1 MELAPQGLP
10 RSRRLRSRKDF
21 VRVQR
26 TGRRRTSAH
35 FVALVAEPHA
45 SAETRENRLGVTVSR
60 KVGSAVA
67 RNRVKRRI
75 REHFRAR
82 PTASPVRDLVVIA
95 RRGAAELS
103 AAESST
109 ELDALLTEAQR

>member
-1 MELAPQGLP
+1 MARQGLP

-26 TGRRRTSAH
+26 SGRRKTSRH
-35 FVALVAEPHA
+35 FVVLVSEPHEPTA
-45 SAETRENRLGVTVSR
+45 TGENRVGLTVSR

-75 REHFRAR
+75 RELWRVR
-82 PTASPVRDLVVIA
+82 PGAAPVRDVVIIA

-103 AAESST
+103 SVEAGE
-109 ELDALLTEAQR
+109 ELSGVLQEVGR

>member
-1 MELAPQGLP
+1 MARQGLP

-26 TGRRRTSAH
+26 TGHRRTSRY
-35 FVALVAEPHA
+35 FVALVSEPHA
-45 SAETRENRLGVTVSR
+45 PTATGENRVGLTVSR
-60 KVGSAVA
+60 KVGGAVA

-75 REHFRAR
+75 RELWRAR
-82 PTASPVRDLVVIA
+82 PSATPVRDVVIIA

-103 AAESST
+103 SAEAAASLSAVLE
-109 ELDALLTEAQR
+109 EAGR